1 MVSCNLYTNILQ
13 ICHKWIVHRHNE
25 AFFMTSSSCNNNI
38 YLPQMWSWQQ
48 QTLSCAFNIIFVP
61 VTVRRWNNANTRD
74 AGSQNFYS
82 FKHLNL
88 GFSVIHLFLTL
99 SNLSKICILFQH
111 GNTALHEAA
120 WKGFSQSVSVLC
132 KAKAN
137 FYIKNRGGFAP
148 LHLCCQNGHNETCRV
163 LLLNGCKP
171 DLKNNVSYKE
181 KSTEIK

>member
-1 MVSCNLYTNILQ
+1 MKQC
-13 ICHKWIVHRHNE
+13 K
-25 AFFMTSSSCNNNI
+25 
-38 YLPQMWSWQQ
+38 
-48 QTLSCAFNIIFVP
+48 QT
-61 VTVRRWNNANTRD
+61 D

-88 GFSVIHLFLTL
+88 RFSVIHLFLTL

-181 KSTEIK
+181 KSKKKIKINLTWKTKLIIMLIVSTATRLSTPPHVTDTRELSGYWSVQTAMSRNKIR